1 MLILGIVL
9 DQEHM
14 STLPRGKDGEFV
26 IKIFKCGQLILM
38 KRKVCLEISLESFFL
53 LLIWQAV
60 GGKVVEK

>member
-1 MLILGIVL
+1 
-9 DQEHM
+9 M

-26 IKIFKCGQLILM
+26 IKIFKWSTDINE
-38 KRKVCLEISLESFFL
+38 KESLFRNFSESFFL